1 MRNCHEPGDCWP
13 SQESVIHSLK
23 INHLELYIFS
33 SKVLSSP
40 EGYGKRDLTDGSC
53 YCTIDYTMERSLIG
67 AQKSSRQP
75 HLVESLQKK
84 EVEGDTMERSLIG
97 AQKSSRQPHLVE
109 SLQKKEVEGAAS
121 IHKHSVELNVLHDG
135 AEYQG
140 ILPWLWYKVQVVAT
154 VKGNGDLGPSKVL
167 GGGGV
172 DHHDLLGCEFLLQ
185 HGLIR
190 VGATENVVDL
200 PMSLEEVTLGILR
213 LLLLISHLG
222 HLENLI
228 CKTLESVAVSGLVLS
243 LR

>member
-40 EGYGKRDLTDGSC
+40 EGYRKRDLTDGSC
-53 YCTIDYTMERSLIG
+53 YCTIDY
-67 AQKSSRQP
+67 
-75 HLVESLQKK
+75 
-84 EVEGDTMERSLIG
+84 TMERSLIG